1 MRIVLVLLFFFA
13 ATFSVYGGSLR
24 NEFVSWDDSFLIVEN
39 PIVVSMNAKTIGKA
53 FTSYDP
59 ELYIP
64 LTFLSYQIDDF
75 IGDGTPFMFH
85 LTNLVLHTLN
95 AILVA
100 WVLFLLLGSGWLAV
114 ALGLMFAVHP
124 LNTEAVLWA
133 SARKDV
139 LSTFFFLGSIL
150 SYLYSFKK
158 VNRRLLWVS
167 IGLFVLGLLSK
178 VMVVT
183 LPVVLLLLDELRG
196 RERNKSML
204 LDKIPYIF
212 FATIFGVIAIFG
224 KTGVLV
230 SSTLWQKILVATKST
245 VFYIQKFLWPDGLSI
260 VYPYTKSI
268 EFSSPDFFVPFVITL
283 AILFLSVFL
292 WKRKRS
298 WSIGILFFLVT
309 LAPTFINFAKGGDFY
324 FASDRYAYIPMIGL
338 LILVGQL
345 IREFFARAHTIRL
358 IAARHRTVSAGFV
371 CVLLILSGLSL
382 KQSKV
387 WQNSI
392 ALYVHAL
399 TLYPNARA
407 MHNNLGMEQMLM
419 GDLDESILSFNRAL
433 ALSPDPKTKVNLA
446 AAFVRKNR
454 LADAESI
461 YRDILRSDPAFAE
474 AEYGLGNIEQ
484 KRGKFSEATLHY
496 LKAIDIDPVYFNA
509 YNNLGGVYLQQG
521 EYENAVKI
529 LEKSIELKPS
539 FVESSYNLALALMQ
553 LGQNVRAES
562 ILLKVT
568 EMNPHDADA
577 LAHLATLLYDR
588 NEIDSAAEYLQKS
601 LSIDSSNPAAI
612 DLVLRMKKDGYVR

>member
-1 MRIVLVLLFFFA
+1 MRYALIIISFFA
-13 ATFSVYGGSLR
+13 VTFCVYGGSLR

-39 PIVVSMNAKTIGKA
+39 PIVTSMNAETIGKA

-150 SYLYSFKK
+150 SYLYSSQSSKRKIFWLS
-158 VNRRLLWVS
+158 VA
-167 IGLFVLGLLSK
+167 LFVLGLLSK

-183 LPVVLLLLDELRG
+183 LPLALLLLDEFRG
-196 RERNKSML
+196 RERSSSML

-212 FATIFGVIAIFG
+212 FAIIFGVIAIFG

-230 SSTLWQKILVATKST
+230 SSTLWQKILMATKST
-245 VFYIQKFLWPDGLSI
+245 VFYIQKFLWPDGLSV

-268 EFSSPDFFVPFVITL
+268 EFSSADFFVPFAITL
-283 AILFLSVFL
+283 AILSLTILL

-298 WSIGILFFLVT
+298 LSVGILFFLIT
-309 LAPTFINFAKGGDFY
+309 LTPTFINFAKGGDLY

-338 LILVGQL
+338 LILIGEIV
-345 IREFFARAHTIRL
+345 REFLARAHTVAS
-358 IAARHRTVSAGFV
+358 IAFRQRIVSVG
-371 CVLLILSGLSL
+371 CIGLLLCLATLSL
-382 KQSKV
+382 RQSKV
-387 WQNSI
+387 WRDSI
-392 ALYVHAL
+392 SLYEHAL

-419 GDLDESILSFNRAL
+419 GNLDDSILSFNRAL

-454 LADAESI
+454 LEDAESI
-461 YRDILRSDPAFAE
+461 YRDILRTDPAFAE
-474 AEYGLGNIEQ
+474 AEYGLGNIQQ
-484 KRGKFSEATLHY
+484 KHGKFSEATAHY
-496 LKAIDIDPVYFNA
+496 LRAIEIDPTYFNA

-521 EYENAVKI
+521 DFLNAVNI

-539 FVESSYNLALALMQ
+539 FIESSYNLALALIQ
-553 LGQNVRAES
+553 LKQNSRAEE
-562 ILLKVT
+562 ILLKVI
-568 EMNPHDADA
+568 EMNPSDADA
-577 LAHLATLLYDR
+577 LAHLATLLYEH
-588 NEIDSAAEYLQKS
+588 NQIDAAAEYLQRS

-612 DLVLRMKKDGYVR
+612 DLVLRMKKDGFVR